1 MYSLN
6 KKCLTIQLGDGVY
19 NHLHAQK
26 LQIIM
31 NKTVQHKKAIIEALE
46 KSLGVVTTACK
57 KVGVGRSTFYL
68 WIAEDIEFKKAV
80 EDIQD
85 IALDFAESQ
94 LHKQIGDGNTTAT
107 IFYLKTKGK
116 KRGYLEGI
124 DITTKGES
132 INILNLG
139 LGKDPNETTT

>member
-1 MYSLN
+1 MGFTTTYTL
-6 KKCLTIQLGDGVY
+6 KD
-19 NHLHAQK
+19 
-26 LQIIM
+26 M

-46 KSLGVVTTACK
+46 KSLGIVTMACK
-57 KVGVGRSTFYL
+57 SVGISRSAFYL
-68 WIAEDIEFKKAV
+68 WLAEDEQFKKDV

-94 LHKQIGDGNTTAT
+94 LHKQIKDSNTTAT

-116 KRGYLEGI
+116 KRGYVEKTEV
-124 DITTKGES
+124 DHTTKGES

-139 LGKDPNETTT
+139 NGVKPNE